1 MGRAGGALGDPA
13 PIVSNEGGDNENRS
27 RHDTEQGETERGVNE
42 DSDESESE
50 RVEDLISKMDAALS
64 ATCSTSAST
73 LAEAHDASDVR
84 CVPDRETSVNGTT
97 TDTAHCTRA
106 RAGDFVY
113 QCARRLE
120 RARHAAN
127 SASRVEQGQLGA
139 VRAAVDALVS
149 SLQRQPGTAANVG
162 TGNVAP
168 DVTAILRPPAAAESL
183 RAAEAAK
190 RAVDAELEPMLSNI
204 KDRKRTVEST
214 GGAVAAERRAL
225 VATLLQ
231 RRPHE

>member
-1 MGRAGGALGDPA
+1 MGKLGWVHHF
-13 PIVSNEGGDNENRS
+13 VS
-27 RHDTEQGETERGVNE
+27 
-42 DSDESESE
+42 
-50 RVEDLISKMDAALS
+50 
-64 ATCSTSAST
+64 
-73 LAEAHDASDVR
+73 
-84 CVPDRETSVNGTT
+84 
-97 TDTAHCTRA
+97 
-106 RAGDFVY
+106 
-113 QCARRLE
+113 
-120 RARHAAN
+120 
-127 SASRVEQGQLGA
+127 A

-149 SLQRQPGTAANVG
+149 SLQRQPGTAASVG

-231 RRPHE
+231 RQPHE